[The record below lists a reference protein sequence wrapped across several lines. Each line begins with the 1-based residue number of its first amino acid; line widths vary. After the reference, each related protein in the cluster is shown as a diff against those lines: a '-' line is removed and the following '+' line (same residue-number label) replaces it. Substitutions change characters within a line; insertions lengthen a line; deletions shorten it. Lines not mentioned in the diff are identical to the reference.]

1 MKLVKNVLTILTLII
16 AILILTSSNI
26 NAKTLTVNT
35 DTLKLRKE
43 ASTDSTIIELLNY
56 GEKLEYIEES
66 GDWYK
71 VKIKGMTGYVHKDYV
86 KEQQES
92 TSTNNLIEN
101 TVTSENNTVNNN
113 TTNTTENN
121 TITNNEATNNTTENN
136 VVPEI
141 ENTIQTNSEPT
152 QIEIKEM
159 KVSKDSNIY
168 ILPLINANIIQ
179 NIKKDSNVTIIS
191 KTNGWAYVETDEVMG
206 WIRQDVLIDST
217 VVSDDINTDE
227 PNNNEPQNGETQ
239 NEKPQENADT
249 QITAKTMYINTTSV
263 YVRKGPSTEQ
273 EVVDSLILNNAVKVI
288 AENGDWYKVEV
299 SGKTGYIAKRLLS
312 DKQITTTSRGK
323 IEREGQQKL
332 ENDKKVDSEN
342 AQTSK
347 GEQIVEY
354 AKQYLGCKYVYGSSG
369 PNTFD
374 CSGFTMYV
382 FRNFGITLNHSA
394 TGQSKVGTYVEKE
407 NLVPGDLVFFTDY
420 ETGNGIG
427 HCGIYI
433 GDGNFI
439 HASSGTGYCV
449 KISTLTSGSYLKRYE
464 TARRLAQ

>member
-1 MKLVKNVLTILTLII
+1 MKLVKNVLTILALII

-101 TVTSENNTVNNN
+101 TVISENNTVNNN

-121 TITNNEATNNTTENN
+121 TITNNEVTNNTTENN

-168 ILPLINANIIQ
+168 ILPLINASIMQ

-206 WIRQDVLIDST
+206 WIRQDVLINST

-273 EVVDSLILNNAVKVI
+273 KVVDSLILNNAVKVI

-312 DKQITTTSRGK
+312 DKQITTTSRGE

>member
-1 MKLVKNVLTILTLII
+1 MKLVKNVLTILALIVSILII
-16 AILILTSSNI
+16 TSSHI

-43 ASTDSTIIELLNY
+43 ASTESTILELLNY

-71 VKIKGMTGYVHKDYV
+71 VKIRGITGYVHKDYIKV
-86 KEQQES
+86 NEEN
-92 TSTNNLIEN
+92 TSTNNEVESTVNNETSTENNNTVNSNNENTLSENEN
-101 TVTSENNTVNNN
+101 TVT
-113 TTNTTENN
+113 TNT
-121 TITNNEATNNTTENN
+121 
-136 VVPEI
+136 
-141 ENTIQTNSEPT
+141 EPT
-152 QIEIKEM
+152 PVEVKEM

-179 NIKKDSNVTIIS
+179 NIKASSNVTIIS

-217 VVSDDINTDE
+217 VVSDDIQTNKPDNNTSNPQDE
-227 PNNNEPQNGETQ
+227 
-239 NEKPQENADT
+239 ENDT
-249 QITAKTMYINTTSV
+249 STDTEITAKIMYINSSSV
-263 YVRKGPSTEQ
+263 YVRKGPSTDNEI
-273 EVVDSLILNNAVKVI
+273 VDSLILNNAVKVV

-299 SGKTGYIAKRLLS
+299 NEKTGYIAKRLLS
-312 DKQITTTSRGK
+312 DKQVSTTSRG
-323 IEREGQQKL
+323 EVNREEDVQTLSNNTQSANVV
-332 ENDKKVDSEN
+332 E
-342 AQTSK
+342 TSK

-354 AKQYLGCKYVYGSSG
+354 AKKYLGCKYVYGASG

-382 FRNFGITLNHSA
+382 LKNFGVTLSHSA
-394 TGQSKVGTYVEKE
+394 TAQSRVGTYVAKE
-407 NLVPGDLVFFTDY
+407 NLQPGDLVFFTDY
-420 ETGNGIG
+420 ETGSGIG

-464 TARRLAQ
+464 TARRVI

>member
-1 MKLVKNVLTILTLII
+1 MKSVKNVLTILAII
-16 AILILTSSNI
+16 VAILIINSSHI

-43 ASTDSTIIELLNY
+43 ASTSSTILELLNY
-56 GEKLEYIEES
+56 GDKLEYIEES

-71 VKIKGMTGYVHKDYV
+71 VKIKGITGYVHKDYIKV
-86 KEQQES
+86 NEEN
-92 TSTNNLIEN
+92 TNTNNVVEN
-101 TVTSENNTVNNN
+101 TISNETNTQNTNTSNTNTVENNAVNS
-113 TTNTTENN
+113 NTTENN
-121 TITNNEATNNTTENN
+121 I
-136 VVPEI
+136 VPEN
-141 ENTIQTNSEPT
+141 ENTVTTNTEPT
-152 QIEIKEM
+152 PAQIKEM
-159 KVSKDSNIY
+159 KVSKNSNIY

-179 NIKKDSNVTIIS
+179 NIKAGSNVKIIS

-217 VVSDDINTDE
+217 VVSDDIEANKPEDNTSKPQNE
-227 PNNNEPQNGETQ
+227 EPQT
-239 NEKPQENADT
+239 PSDT
-249 QITAKTMYINTTSV
+249 EITAKTMYVNYSSV
-263 YVRKGPSTEQ
+263 YVRKGPGSEY
-273 EVVDSLILNNAVKVI
+273 EVIDSLILNNGVKVI

-299 SGKTGYIAKRLLS
+299 AGKTGYIAKRLLS
-312 DKQITTTSRGK
+312 NKQVSTTSRG
-323 IEREGQQKL
+323 EVDREEGQNAEDNNQVSNENVQK
-332 ENDKKVDSEN
+332 
-342 AQTSK
+342 SK

-354 AKQYLGCKYVYGSSG
+354 AKQYLGCKYVYGASG

-382 FRNFGITLNHSA
+382 LKNFGITLSHSA
-394 TGQSKVGTYVEKE
+394 TAQSKVGTYVAKE
-407 NLVPGDLVFFTDY
+407 NLMPGDLVFFTDY

-464 TARRLAQ
+464 TARRVV